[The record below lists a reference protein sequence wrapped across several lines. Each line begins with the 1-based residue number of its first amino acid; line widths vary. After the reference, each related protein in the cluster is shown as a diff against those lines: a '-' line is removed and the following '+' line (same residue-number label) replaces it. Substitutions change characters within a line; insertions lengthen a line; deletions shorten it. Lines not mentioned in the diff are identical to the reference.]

1 MISLFPLLLQVEEVP
16 FSYRLIP
23 EERMTRLPLCAGFL
37 ILACCANEV
46 TFSQKSGRGD
56 VRQWA
61 DTFPVETSRF
71 STTGENRYF
80 ILKPG
85 YRLLF
90 EGREGRDTTLLA
102 ITVLDETMRI
112 GEIETRVV
120 EEKETVNG
128 RVAEVSRNF
137 FAICT
142 ENNSVFYF
150 GEDVD
155 IFAKGQPVKHE
166 GSWRAG
172 RGDARAG
179 VMMPGIILPGSRYH
193 QEVAPG
199 VAMDRAEIMST
210 VETVRTP
217 AGVFS
222 DCLKTE
228 ESTPLEPSA
237 REYKYYAPGI
247 GLVTDGSLV
256 LTRYGFQ

>member
-1 MISLFPLLLQVEEVP
+1 MTSLSHAGQVLCLAVLSLLCCTTEVS
-16 FSYRLIP
+16 FSQRS
-23 EERMTRLPLCAGFL
+23 TRTEQRAWTD
-37 ILACCANEV
+37 
-46 TFSQKSGRGD
+46 TFSAERC
-56 VRQWA
+56 
-61 DTFPVETSRF
+61 RF

-90 EGREGRDTTLLA
+90 EGREGSDTTLLA
-102 ITVLDETMRI
+102 ITVFDETIRI
-112 GEIETRVV
+112 GEVDTRVV

-128 RVAEVSRNF
+128 RVVEVSRNL

-155 IFAKGQPVKHE
+155 VYAEGQPVKHN

-172 RGDARAG
+172 RGNARAG
-179 VMMPGIILPGSRYH
+179 VMMPGIVLLGSRYY

-199 VAMDRAEIMST
+199 VAMDRAEIVST
-210 VETVRTP
+210 AEEVHTP

-222 DCLKTE
+222 NCLRTE

-247 GLVTDGSLV
+247 GLVKDGSLV
-256 LTRYGFQ
+256 LTHYGFQ